1 MKPTIPS
8 RSLQSTVP
16 SCPFCTTLTRVGVHS
31 KAERRYRCHT
41 CNKTFTET
49 YGTPLHHLKS
59 DTALVALVLTLLAYG
74 CPTQAI
80 VYAYD
85 LDERTVGDWLR
96 RAGQHGKA
104 VQEALLC
111 QERLD
116 LGQVQADELCV
127 RVRGGH
133 VWLATVM
140 TVASR
145 MLLWG
150 AVSRTR
156 DTALIGS
163 VVAQV
168 RRMTRLQSPLLWAT
182 DGLGTW
188 ATQIGRVFREKVMT
202 GRRGRPRLL
211 PWAELH
217 VTQVV
222 KRFGKGRVGRVERR
236 LACGDLFE
244 ALKVI
249 RETQGTWGTFNTA
262 YVERL
267 NATLRTWIPALTR
280 RSRHAGTEESVEAGF
295 FWVSVV
301 YNFTRCH
308 PSLMQRHLVSGERLD
323 RTPAMALGLTDRRW
337 TVEEVVRYRLP
348 PPHTALHAVV

>member
-1 MKPTIPS
+1 
-8 RSLQSTVP
+8 
-16 SCPFCTTLTRVGVHS
+16 
-31 KAERRYRCHT
+31 
-41 CNKTFTET
+41 
-49 YGTPLHHLKS
+49 
-59 DTALVALVLTLLAYG
+59 
-74 CPTQAI
+74 
-80 VYAYD
+80 
-85 LDERTVGDWLR
+85 
-96 RAGQHGKA
+96 
-104 VQEALLC
+104 
-111 QERLD
+111 
-116 LGQVQADELCV
+116 
-127 RVRGGH
+127 
-133 VWLATVM
+133 
-140 TVASR
+140 
-145 MLLWG
+145 
-150 AVSRTR
+150 
-156 DTALIGS
+156 
-163 VVAQV
+163 
-168 RRMTRLQSPLLWAT
+168 MTRLQSPLLWAT

-244 ALKVI
+244 ALRVI

-267 NATLRTWIPALTR
+267 NATVRTWIPALTR
-280 RSRHAGTEESVEAGF
+280 RSRHAGTAGSVEAGF
-295 FWVSVV
+295 FWVGVV

-308 PSLMQRHLVSGERLD
+308 PSLMQRHLVSGERLN

>member
-1 MKPTIPS
+1 
-8 RSLQSTVP
+8 
-16 SCPFCTTLTRVGVHS
+16 
-31 KAERRYRCHT
+31 
-41 CNKTFTET
+41 
-49 YGTPLHHLKS
+49 
-59 DTALVALVLTLLAYG
+59 
-74 CPTQAI
+74 
-80 VYAYD
+80 
-85 LDERTVGDWLR
+85 
-96 RAGQHGKA
+96 
-104 VQEALLC
+104 
-111 QERLD
+111 
-116 LGQVQADELCV
+116 
-127 RVRGGH
+127 
-133 VWLATVM
+133 
-140 TVASR
+140 
-145 MLLWG
+145 
-150 AVSRTR
+150 
-156 DTALIGS
+156 
-163 VVAQV
+163 
-168 RRMTRLQSPLLWAT
+168 
-182 DGLGTW
+182 
-188 ATQIGRVFREKVMT
+188 MT

-217 VTQVV
+217 MTQVV

-337 TVEEVVRYRLP
+337 TAEEVVRYRLP
-348 PPHTALHAVV
+348 PHTALHAVL

>member
-1 MKPTIPS
+1 MD
-8 RSLQSTVP
+8 
-16 SCPFCTTLTRVGVHS
+16 
-31 KAERRYRCHT
+31 
-41 CNKTFTET
+41 TF
-49 YGTPLHHLKS
+49 GTPLHHLKS
-59 DTALVALVLTLLAYG
+59 DAALVVLVLTLLAYG

-80 VYAYD
+80 VHAYN
-85 LDERTVGDWLR
+85 LDERTVGDWLW

-211 PWAELH
+211 PWAELQ

-280 RSRHAGTEESVEAGF
+280 RSRHAGTEGSVEGGG
-295 FWVSVV
+295 V
-301 YNFTRCH
+301 
-308 PSLMQRHLVSGERLD
+308 LLGQRGVQ
-323 RTPAMALGLTDRRW
+323 
-337 TVEEVVRYRLP
+337 
-348 PPHTALHAVV
+348 LHAVSSVTDAASPGVGRTVGPDASNGTGTDRPEVDGRGGSAISPSSAPHGTPRCRVALPGEVLGDDLLTEPPHLLALGAELNQQ